1 MITGFVNGQDLRITQ
16 PVVASGTID
25 YLTAQFK
32 FVSAFLWD
40 DCDQVRSVWTKG
52 NESYSI
58 PLTGGK
64 VLPSDHLNLSGGT
77 WYVHLVGSVFAGDD
91 VIQRITTIPAKV
103 QVIECGV
110 TVDIDIPFPDILTT
124 EAERLWAKIAEL
136 EEKIAELEAGG
147 AKKIT
152 ATYNADT
159 GELVVSGG
167 TVAFDEDTGE
177 LTIDGTPMS
186 FDETTGEMIIGG

>member
-64 VLPSDHLNLSGGT
+64 VLSSDHLNLSGGT

-110 TVDIDIPFPDILTT
+110 TVDIDIPFPDIPTT

-136 EEKIAELEAGG
+136 EAGG

-152 ATYNADT
+152 AAYNADT

-177 LTIDGTPMS
+177 MTIDGTPLT